1 MYVWNKHKESLPLCK
16 YNCKWKCFV
25 TRLEVFSFQVEN
37 KMKWCHLL
45 SNFPQKEQETKV
57 KWENFVFVKNQG
69 CYAKALRLQRQQR
82 MIHKFKLIGEKKEAE
97 KYWVLHKSPTNVD
110 YNAKRVRI
118 FHLTNIDTF
127 QPKIDKLHLY
137 IKKLINLQSFIF
149 TFQSAE
155 LRAD

>member
-1 MYVWNKHKESLPLCK
+1 MYVWNKLKESLPICK

-37 KMKWCHLL
+37 KMKWCHLAIFHKK
-45 SNFPQKEQETKV
+45 NTKQKSSEKIL
-57 KWENFVFVKNQG
+57 FSLKNQG

-127 QPKIDKLHLY
+127 QPEIDKLHLY
-137 IKKLINLQSFIF
+137 IEKMISL
-149 TFQSAE
+149 
-155 LRAD
+155 